1 MEIVNIVIVEKVL
14 ELSTKKAYKEII
26 IEQKRIENLWKSL
39 QEYCTIIDIIK
50 IFQGRNYSQG
60 NYDQI

>member
-1 MEIVNIVIVEKVL
+1 MEIVNMVIVEKVL

-39 QEYCTIIDIIK
+39 QEY
-50 IFQGRNYSQG
+50 
-60 NYDQI
+60 